1 MNQKGGVG
9 KTTTTINLGHA
20 LALMGKN
27 VMLLDMDPQG
37 QVAASY
43 GLDADIPGLDAVLL
57 EDTAIDDV
65 MVETRDNLTIVPA
78 GKQLADFE
86 HVSEGGSSRGHKLRL
101 AIEGLSLQQD
111 YILIDC
117 PSSSGLLGIN
127 AMFAVGEVLV
137 PVSSDYLSLQGLSR
151 LMQILKRAESIS
163 GHDIRL
169 WLVTTRMHI
178 RRRLAHEIRKRIL
191 QYFPGRVFSTVIRE
205 SVALAECPSFGKTI
219 FEYKQKNAGAEDYL
233 SLAKDLIEGR
243 TC

>member
-37 QVAASY
+37 QIAASY
-43 GLDADIPGLDAVLL
+43 GLDADLPGLDAVLL

-117 PSSSGLLGIN
+117 PPSSGLLGIN

-178 RRRLAHEIRKRIL
+178 RRQLAHEIRKRIL